1 MSINAHL
8 PTCPFVAAVATVTS
22 GAAAI
27 SLIIVDGAAV
37 PHAFA
42 DHTLARQNISSL
54 TRSKAIDVVV
64 ICKDLLPPPLKTGAS
79 RQWSLAAHQAGQ
91 RIARIFHHGQSR
103 NHPSLDARETR
114 DHWYAAERILFR
126 QSSYAD
132 PLALNGAWP
141 RHGKRDMHPIITSWR
156 KPVP

>member
-42 DHTLARQNISSL
+42 DHTLARQNTSSL

-64 ICKDLLPPPLKTGAS
+64 ICKDLLPSPLKTGAS
-79 RQWSLAAHQAGQ
+79 RQWSLAAYQAGQ
-91 RIARIFHHGQSR
+91 RIARIFHHGQSG
-103 NHPSLDARETR
+103 NHPLLDAKRMKG
-114 DHWYAAERILFR
+114 HWYAAEQFSIR

-132 PLALNGAWP
+132 PLALNGPWS
-141 RHGKRDMHPIITSWR
+141 RHGKRDMHPIISSWR